1 MSDWKSLIQ
10 QRIASGTSGVE
21 IGPFCNPLAP
31 KNEGYPTVVVDL
43 MSQEEM
49 RLSAQARGESEER
62 IAAIE
67 QVDVVGDASTLAHL
81 LRTQGRP
88 GPFHWIISSHNFEHL
103 PNPLRFLQDCEE
115 LLTDN
120 GLLMMI
126 IPDHRFIFDRFH
138 PHTITV
144 DLIRAASLSDDISTN
159 AWDCFRGSSQSCQ
172 LQPVEGPRKLCW
184 NEALHNDQALVMPQS
199 LKRQYERLQQQLA
212 SAQFRF
218 SGHRWHLTPAVLELL
233 LFDLAQ
239 LGLIGLRPLQIYPTQ
254 GCDFLAIIQKH
265 EVEPLT
271 DAAVSAHRHALC
283 CRIENERAAISSLA
297 QEQARRLAAQE
308 LELQELR
315 SRLRQTQ
322 A

>member
-1 MSDWKSLIQ
+1 MNDWKTLIQ
-10 QRIASGTSGVE
+10 QRIASGSVGVE

-31 KNEGYPTVVVDL
+31 KKEGYQTVIVDL
-43 MSQEEM
+43 KGQEEM
-49 RLSAQARGESEER
+49 RQSALARGESPER

-67 QVDVVGDASTLAHL
+67 YVDVVGDASDLAHL
-81 LRTQGRP
+81 LCSQGQR
-88 GPFHWIISSHNFEHL
+88 GPFNWIISSHNFEHL
-103 PNPLRFLQDCEE
+103 PNPLRFLQDCEG
-115 LLTDN
+115 LLADN

-144 DLIRAASLSDDISTN
+144 DLIRAASLAHDTATN
-159 AWDCFRGSSQSCQ
+159 AWDCFRGASQSCQ
-172 LQPVEGPRKLCW
+172 LQPVQGARKLCW
-184 NEALHNDQALVMPQS
+184 SESLHNDQALVMPQS
-199 LKRQYERLQQQLA
+199 LKRQYQRLQQQLA
-212 SAQFRF
+212 SGQFRF

-239 LGLIGLRPLQIYPTQ
+239 LQLIGLRPLQIHATQ
-254 GCDFLAIIQKH
+254 GCDFLAIIEKN
-265 EVEPLT
+265 VAEPLT
-271 DAAVSAHRHALC
+271 DAAVSGHRHALC

-308 LELQELR
+308 RELQELR
-315 SRLRQTQ
+315 NRLTQTE